1 MIMKRMAGVLLAA
14 AMLLV
19 PLHGHAAP
27 KVVKFSYIQNEDDQ
41 MDVIAK
47 KAKAYIEEKTN
58 GRYRIDLLCCQ
69 KMGSEE
75 AMGTA
80 IRTGAIQIMIVSA
93 PGQLDPMMN
102 MTGVPYTIKDKEHFY
117 KVYEG
122 PVGKEIAEHFGQ
134 VAGFT
139 PVYWFYR
146 IHQMIFTTK
155 PLTKPE
161 DWAKFKIRAASNFA
175 YTSQLDAMGARVVPM
190 PFPEV
195 YMALKTGVIDGVQ
208 TVMDWFVSFKLYEVC
223 KYAIDIKH
231 DFSPVGVYLNNRFMN
246 SLSEEDRAVF
256 IEAFSRQKEENEKW
270 VDENHKRYY
279 DKMIAEGVQVTVA
292 SDEDIAKYKQL
303 CWDFL
308 RKNAELCGG
317 TEIMEKM
324 FEAGGYSE

>member
-1 MIMKRMAGVLLAA
+1 MRILTGLMIVALAVFSPLLAE
-14 AMLLV
+14 
-19 PLHGHAAP
+19 AAP
-27 KVVKFSYIQNEDDQ
+27 KVIKFSYIQNEGDQ
-41 MDVIAK
+41 MDVVAK

-58 GRYRIDLLCCQ
+58 GRYSIELLCCQ

-80 IRTGAIQIMIVSA
+80 IRTGTIQIMIVSA

-102 MTGVPYTIKDKEHFY
+102 MTGVPYTIKDVDHFY
-117 KVYEG
+117 NVYEG
-122 PVGKEIAEHFGQ
+122 PVGQEIADHFGK

-139 PVYWFYR
+139 PVYWLYR

-175 YTSQLDAMGARVVPM
+175 YTSQLEAMGAKVVPM

-223 KYAIDIKH
+223 KYAIDIQH
-231 DFSPVGVYLNNRFMN
+231 DFSPVGVYFNNKFMA
-246 SLSEEDRAVF
+246 SLSPEDKKIF

-270 VDENHKRYY
+270 VNANYQRYY
-279 DKMIAEGVQVTVA
+279 DKMIAEGVKVTKA
-292 SDEDIAKYKQL
+292 SPEDIEKYKDMCQ
-303 CWDFL
+303 DFL
-308 RKNAELCGG
+308 RKNAKMCGG

-324 FEAGGYSE
+324 FKAGGY

>member
-1 MIMKRMAGVLLAA
+1 MRLLVIAMMLAA
-14 AMLLV
+14 ALSF
-19 PLHGHAAP
+19 PLEAMAAA
-27 KVVKFSYIQNEDDQ
+27 KTVKFSYIQNEGDQ

-47 KAKAYIEEKTN
+47 KAKAYIETKTN
-58 GRYRIDLLCCQ
+58 GRYKIDLLCCQ

-80 IRTGAIQIMIVSA
+80 IRTGIIQMMIVSA

-102 MTGVPYTIKDKEHFY
+102 MTGVPYTIKDKKHFY
-117 KVYEG
+117 DVYEG
-122 PVGKEIAEHFGQ
+122 PVGKEIADHFGK

-175 YTSQLDAMGARVVPM
+175 YTSQLDAMNARVVPM

-231 DFSPVGVYLNNRFMN
+231 DFSPVGVYLNNKFMD
-246 SLSEEDRAVF
+246 SLSPEDRKIF
-256 IEAFSRQKEENEKW
+256 IEAFSSQRDDNEKW
-270 VDENHKRYY
+270 VEENHKRYY
-279 DKMIAEGVQVTVA
+279 DKMVAEGVKVTEA
-292 SDEDIAKYKQL
+292 SPEDIATYKKM
-303 CWDFL
+303 CWDYL
-308 RKNAELCGG
+308 RKNADRCGG
-317 TEIMEKM
+317 PEIMEKM
-324 FEAGGYSE
+324 FKTGGY

>member
-1 MIMKRMAGVLLAA
+1 MV
-14 AMLLV
+14 AMTLFF
-19 PLHGHAAP
+19 PLQGNAAP
-27 KVVKFSYIQNEDDQ
+27 KVVKFAYIQNEDDQ

-47 KAKAYIEEKTN
+47 SAKAYIEEKTN
-58 GRYRIDLLCCQ
+58 GRYQIDLLCCQ

-80 IRTGAIQIMIVSA
+80 IRTGVIQIMIVSA

-102 MTGVPYTIKDKEHFY
+102 MTGIPYTIKDLEHFY
-117 KVYEG
+117 EVYEG
-122 PVGKEIAEHFGQ
+122 PVGKEIVEHFGQ

-175 YTSQLDAMGARVVPM
+175 YTSQLEAMNARVVPM
-190 PFPEV
+190 PFTET

-231 DFSPVGVYLNNRFMN
+231 DFSPVGVYLNNKFLN
-246 SLSEEDRAVF
+246 SLTPEDRDIFV
-256 IEAFSRQKEENEKW
+256 EAFSRQKEANEKW
-270 VDENHKRYY
+270 VEENYQRYY
-279 DKMIAEGVQVTVA
+279 DKMIAEGVKVTTA
-292 SDEDIAKYKQL
+292 SEEDILKYKEM
-303 CWDFL
+303 CWTFL
-308 RKNAELCGG
+308 RENADQCGG
-317 TEIMEKM
+317 PEILEKM
-324 FEAGGYSE
+324 FKAGGY